1 MSLRKVLN
9 HDEAVRLLRDAEASG
24 LERADWAR
32 RQGVDPR
39 SLNLWRVNL
48 ARRGAVPVTPG
59 FVELLPRASAPPAA
73 TATARCPGVR
83 VRVGELVVEVDAAFD
98 PATLQRVLAVVATC

>member
-9 HDEAVRLLRDAEASG
+9 QEEAVRLLRDAEASG
-24 LERADWAR
+24 LARAAWA

-48 ARRGAVPVTPG
+48 ARRGAVPVAHG
-59 FVELLPRASAPPAA
+59 FVELVPRASAPPAA
-73 TATARCPGVR
+73 PAAARCPGVR
-83 VRVGELVVEVDAAFD
+83 VRVGALVVEVDAAFD

>member
-9 HDEAVRLLRDAEASG
+9 QDEAVRLLRDAEASG
-24 LERADWAR
+24 LQRADWAR

-48 ARRGAVPVTPG
+48 ARRGAVPVAPG

-73 TATARCPGVR
+73 TATARCPAMRRAWMFGCGSSPMIRRRIGCARR
-83 VRVGELVVEVDAAFD
+83 V
-98 PATLQRVLAVVATC
+98 